1 MTDRPRRTTS
11 RTAAARPRRLAGQS
25 GTTTPA
31 APGPTAA
38 DTAVEELDL
47 DEPDRVEA
55 VPESDSGSESDSVES
70 PAEDSAQ
77 RAAPA
82 ARPGLFAGSRVTR
95 VLLAAIVA
103 LTVVTVAMAVYLG
116 VSDDDPAAAGEPTEA
131 GAIAVPSD
139 RPILL
144 PWADA
149 QRAASAAAEAATS
162 IVSTSWQDYDEQ
174 VTKATALM
182 TPSFAEEFSTTKSD
196 VREGVV
202 TDKIEVQARVVA
214 QSVVRA
220 NRTEVQALV
229 FLNQYITRDGGDTT
243 YSPYRALVTVVNTDG
258 GWLVSEMETR

>member
-11 RTAAARPRRLAGQS
+11 RTAAARPRRLAGQG

-38 DTAVEELDL
+38 DTAVEEFDL
-47 DEPDRVEA
+47 DEPDRVEE
-55 VPESDSGSESDSVES
+55 VPESESDIEPDSVES
-70 PAEDSAQ
+70 PAEDSAEP
-77 RAAPA
+77 AAPA

-116 VSDDDPAAAGEPTEA
+116 VSDDDPAAAGAPTEA

-258 GWLVSEMETR
+258 GWLVSEMETK

>member
-11 RTAAARPRRLAGQS
+11 RAPAARPRRLAGAG

-31 APGPTAA
+31 PPAAP
-38 DTAVEELDL
+38 DTPVEELDL
-47 DEPDRVEA
+47 DDPEVVEQVHEPEPTEA
-55 VPESDSGSESDSVES
+55 
-70 PAEDSAQ
+70 PAEGSAEE
-77 RAAPA
+77 PA
-82 ARPGLFAGSRVTR
+82 TEARPGLFAGSRVTR
-95 VLLAAIVA
+95 ALLVAIVA

-116 VSDDDPAAAGEPTEA
+116 VSDDDPEPAGEPTEA

-162 IVSTSWQDYDEQ
+162 IVTTSWQDYDEQ
-174 VTKATALM
+174 VTQATALM
-182 TPSFAEEFSTTKSD
+182 TPSFAEEFSTTKAD

-202 TDKIEVQARVVA
+202 TDKVEVQARVVA

-258 GWLVSEMETR
+258 GWLVSEMETK